1 MDDCIVLRSKESLD
15 ELIYFCKLNLMKNYT
30 NLSAAEYIDGAI
42 RIDASALLLI
52 TPIISEY
59 IVYNYIYDMADEI
72 LSDEYAE
79 DYDDFLIWIAENSNN
94 LEIRYIINALEKKFT
109 FFSKCYKEISLD
121 GFVLFAFNEFRD
133 ALTKITEKL
142 IFDIKEDDDLKDFI
156 GQLNTYIHT
165 RPPLCDRLNIV
176 ICCDGSY
183 RYFNINKKDIT
194 NECLKNFYNEFQDE
208 YAGQNDIL
216 LSTLIIK
223 LPREIIVHKNINKEN
238 ENLFNTI
245 YNIFGDRLKFCCDS
259 KCSLCK
265 M

>member
-1 MDDCIVLRSKESLD
+1 MDDCIVLRSKDSLD
-15 ELIYFCKLNLMKNYT
+15 ELISFCKLNLMKNYT
-30 NLSAAEYIDGAI
+30 NLSAIEYTNGEI
-42 RIDASALLLI
+42 RIDASAVLVVA
-52 TPIISEY
+52 PIISEY
-59 IVYNYIYDMADEI
+59 ITYNYIYDMADEI
-72 LSDEYAE
+72 LSGEYA

-94 LEIRYIINALEKKFT
+94 PDMRFIINALEEKFT
-109 FFSKCYKEISLD
+109 FFSKSYKEISLD
-121 GFVLFAFNEFRD
+121 GFALFAFNEFRG

-142 IFDIKEDDDLKDFI
+142 IFEIKEDEDIEAFI
-156 GQLNTYIHT
+156 GQLSTYVHT
-165 RPPLCDRLNIV
+165 KPPLCDRLHIV

-208 YAGQNDIL
+208 YAQQNDIL

-223 LPREIIVHKNINKEN
+223 LPREIVVHKNINMEN

-259 KCSLCK
+259 KCNLCK
-265 M
+265 L